1 MRLRT
6 ELSRRSMQTALDAFN
21 ASMGRVRALHALQVT
36 LYNQLTAV
44 VDLTDILR
52 AELMMAVSAFDYFVH
67 ELTRLGMLESH
78 RGTRPQTDAFKRF
91 QLPISSLNDLA
102 NPTTAE
108 KTLESIVREKHGYL
122 SFQKPDSIAD
132 AVRLYSSVKLW
143 EEIGV
148 ECGEDPRA
156 AKAAFQLI
164 IERRNQIA
172 HEADL
177 DPSYPDQ
184 RWPIDAALVEDAF
197 TRIDK
202 VANAIF
208 AVSV

>member
-1 MRLRT
+1 M
-6 ELSRRSMQTALDAFN
+6 D
-21 ASMGRVRALHALQVT
+21 RVRALHALQGS
-36 LYNQLTAV
+36 LQNQLTAA

-52 AELMMAVSAFDYFVH
+52 AELMMAVSAFDHFVH
-67 ELTRLGMLESH
+67 EMARLGMLESH

-91 QLPISSLNDLA
+91 QLPISSLGDMA
-102 NPTTAE
+102 NPAMAE
-108 KTLESIVREKHGYL
+108 QTLDTIVREKHGYL
-122 SFQKPDSIAD
+122 SFQKPENIAD

-143 EEIGV
+143 DAIAG
-148 ECGEDPRA
+148 ECGEDPKV

-184 RWPIDAALVEDAF
+184 RWPIDQVMVENAF
-197 TRIDK
+197 DRIEK
-202 VANAIF
+202 VADALF
-208 AVSV
+208 KVTV